1 MQDCNE
7 NVEQFLR
14 VRIFQEDIRTGELV
28 NELSLEENYVVNI
41 EEEKRAKERRE
52 VKSRQYY
59 KRRSPMPFVWSVYK
73 LSTRLLEELPGK
85 YVAMLFYLATFDGYG
100 GYLTTGKK
108 PVLRKQL
115 PKILS
120 VTETT
125 AYRFWKSLF
134 KAGIATEDA
143 EGKLSLN
150 EEYFQIGS
158 LERKTVAVLKEQEM
172 YLSRAYVKSIR
183 DLYEASQPGTRNC
196 LGHLFQILP
205 FVNRE
210 YNIVCYNPLETELE
224 KIRPMSFGEVCEAI
238 RHIMTNGVVKY
249 SVTNYEAE
257 LFEILNSC
265 SWWYKERDQGF
276 EASLGCHQERYAF
289 PFVVWAY
296 HRHGLTFEGWRQQ
309 CQELSKL
316 FREENLSI
324 DHKQVTGELVGKWDC
339 RIENLQAIRQG
350 LNSAKR
356 DCTKVLQENCF
367 YIPTTEGALYGR
379 YNVETSTVDV
389 CEMNNDPDMEEIKQL
404 RHFCKNG
411 KMAEGTKYTTYAW
424 NEKEAIETITAA
436 YEATK
441 FYQEVYAVC

>member
-238 RHIMTNGVVKY
+238 GYDTENASRLLRELLKLKFMVNGKTQGAVRYVITN
-249 SVTNYEAE
+249 
-257 LFEILNSC
+257 
-265 SWWYKERDQGF
+265 
-276 EASLGCHQERYAF
+276 
-289 PFVVWAY
+289 
-296 HRHGLTFEGWRQQ
+296 
-309 CQELSKL
+309 
-316 FREENLSI
+316 NLSDRRTYEI
-324 DHKQVTGELVGKWDC
+324 FINPYVFYAGSHQKEVE
-339 RIENLQAIRQG
+339 
-350 LNSAKR
+350 
-356 DCTKVLQENCF
+356 VLGSF
-367 YIPTTEGALYGR
+367 
-379 YNVETSTVDV
+379 
-389 CEMNNDPDMEEIKQL
+389 
-404 RHFCKNG
+404 
-411 KMAEGTKYTTYAW
+411 
-424 NEKEAIETITAA
+424 
-436 YEATK
+436 
-441 FYQEVYAVC
+441 